1 MRNIFL
7 KDGFVCLAAATFLS
21 CSKKIDEAY
30 QNPNADV
37 KVAPEELLPQIVSAM
52 AANYGGHGTMPD
64 MRYIG
69 QYVQNFSFYLTNSN
83 FDRMGYNNSIGDV
96 AQSTWRMHYYDIGQ
110 NNQRMMQWAAEEEK
124 WDYVGVGKAIEAWSW
139 LTLTDY
145 YENVILKEAFNTS
158 KITFEYSTQPEVYEY
173 VKQLS
178 WQALENLNKT
188 GGNVNQAN
196 LAKGDAFFYN
206 GDVNK
211 WKKFVY
217 GVLARVHNRYSNKAS
232 LYKPDSVIYYA
243 NLAMTDNVDNA
254 SVKFAATNISTTNNY
269 FGPFR
274 GNFTGTAATN
284 PTAIRQGEYIAN
296 LLNGTNES
304 FGGTEDPRGYYM
316 LRLNTNKTI
325 KGVPPIRGQAAITD
339 VKDRPE
345 NLWGISQDPV
355 ASNSS
360 GTGGQGNMPRY
371 IFRNDAPFPIMTA
384 SEMHFLKA
392 EAAFKKGDK
401 GTALTAYKEGIR
413 QNFNMLMTTYN
424 VNIPAGKEI
433 TNAIRDAFLAN
444 PNVVPTSSGALTLS
458 KIMMQKYIAMFGHG
472 ILETWV
478 DMRRYHY
485 VDADPSGSGQVYAGF
500 TPPTGGDLFPDNLG
514 ELVYRYYPRFN
525 SEYVWNIKELERIG
539 ATRNNY
545 HADPAEKIWFALP

>member
-1 MRNIFL
+1 
-7 KDGFVCLAAATFLS
+7 
-21 CSKKIDEAY
+21 
-30 QNPNADV
+30 
-37 KVAPEELLPQIVSAM
+37 
-52 AANYGGHGTMPD
+52 
-64 MRYIG
+64 
-69 QYVQNFSFYLTNSN
+69 
-83 FDRMGYNNSIGDV
+83 
-96 AQSTWRMHYYDIGQ
+96 
-110 NNQRMMQWAAEEEK
+110 
-124 WDYVGVGKAIEAWSW
+124 
-139 LTLTDY
+139 
-145 YENVILKEAFNTS
+145 
-158 KITFEYSTQPEVYEY
+158 
-173 VKQLS
+173 
-178 WQALENLNKT
+178 
-188 GGNVNQAN
+188 
-196 LAKGDAFFYN
+196 
-206 GDVNK
+206 
-211 WKKFVY
+211 
-217 GVLARVHNRYSNKAS
+217 
-232 LYKPDSVIYYA
+232 
-243 NLAMTDNVDNA
+243 
-254 SVKFAATNISTTNNY
+254 
-269 FGPFR
+269 
-274 GNFTGTAATN
+274 
-284 PTAIRQGEYIAN
+284 
-296 LLNGTNES
+296 
-304 FGGTEDPRGYYM
+304 M

-458 KIMMQKYIAMFGHG
+458 KIMKQKYIAMFGHG